1 VHVPVQCLEGNKLR
15 KLFAPVFIAPT
26 VFAALGRR
34 HNHLALAPA
43 LVPAPAPA
51 PAPMAGM
58 ARVHQPAAAAAPAGA
73 AAASP
78 SDEDYDEGGFEG
90 DIGEGVLG
98 R

>member
-1 VHVPVQCLEGNKLR
+1 
-15 KLFAPVFIAPT
+15 
-26 VFAALGRR
+26 
-34 HNHLALAPA
+34 
-43 LVPAPAPA
+43 
-51 PAPMAGM
+51 MAGM